1 MPHTS
6 PAVAGHAAFPVCLP
20 RKHAFGR
27 TLAPM
32 RRCVTFLLA
41 MALLA
46 MPGAF
51 GQKGVTTFGL
61 QVKPVIPFGF
71 FENKRS
77 LGQEHLQADL
87 DLNGG
92 VAFGML
98 VRHGFTNTISLEVG
112 LDQIVRRYDFTV
124 ANDTN
129 GYNDS
134 GDLRYVGYELPVLCL
149 VYIRLGEN
157 TWMNNALGASVDFY
171 PSDAHKELPYA
182 QAYLFRRNWAQVAV
196 VGNIGV
202 ELRTEKSGYFYLG
215 ATYHR
220 PFGDMAQ
227 ADATWLDRYA
237 GFKPYKMTTRLSGSY
252 LTVDLRYFFHEDPAK
267 ARVRRAKV
275 R

>member
-1 MPHTS
+1 MHRR
-6 PAVAGHAAFPVCLP
+6 V
-20 RKHAFGR
+20 
-27 TLAPM
+27 TL
-32 RRCVTFLLA
+32 LLA
-41 MALLA
+41 VVLLGIG
-46 MPGAF
+46 GAF

-71 FENKRS
+71 FENKRT
-77 LGQEHLQADL
+77 LEQEHLKADL

-92 VAFGML
+92 LAFGML

-112 LDQIVRRYDFTV
+112 IDQIVRRYDFTM

-134 GDLRYVGYELPVLCL
+134 GQLRFVGYEVPVLCL
-149 VYIRLGEN
+149 VYIRLGERS
-157 TWMNNALGASVDFY
+157 WMNNALGASVDFY
-171 PSDAHKELPYA
+171 PSDAHRELTNA
-182 QAYLFRRNWAQVAV
+182 QAYLFRRNWAQFAV

-202 ELRTEKSGYFYLG
+202 EYRTEKSGYFYLG

-237 GFKPYKMTTRLSGSY
+237 SFRPYKMITQLSGSY
-252 LTVDLRYFFHEDPAK
+252 LTVDFRYFFHENPDK
-267 ARVRRAKV
+267 TRLRREKG